1 MDKIKSI
8 FRKLLRWY
16 FTKNALP
23 YWCMLLMDSCIFV
36 ASGLLVY
43 WVLHRTQSIFDNR
56 IEVLYSLLV
65 YMLVSWI
72 GARLFH
78 TYQGVIRYSSFV
90 DLMHLA
96 YANLLSLVISLVLS
110 EVFEYYQI
118 TVLSGL
124 NQTEILITFFIATLA
139 MWGVRILVKTVF
151 DVVSSDDRTRRAL
164 IYGALADGVG
174 LAKLMRTQRPVR
186 FSLRGFIS
194 PDDFVKNMML
204 LGKPIYAQDADFKT
218 IIRKYDIQ
226 AVLVSPSRINDFR
239 RNQQLQDL
247 FIEYGVSIFMAQQ
260 AKEAQV
266 KDGELNLDD
275 SQNMSIREVSVEDL
289 LPRDEIRVDMKS
301 VGELL
306 TGTTVLITGAAGSI
320 GSEIVRQVA
329 SYKPANMILIDQA
342 ETPEHDIR
350 LMMARDYPDVPAL
363 TIVTSISRKTRM
375 DALFNKY
382 HPDYV
387 FHAAAYKHVPMME
400 DNPSEAVLNNIY
412 GTKVIADLSVKYGVR
427 KFVMVSTDKAVNP
440 TNVMGC
446 SKRICEI
453 YVQSLNN
460 TQTSTQFITT
470 RFGNVLGSN
479 GSVIP
484 LFKEQIKRGGPV
496 TVTDENIVRFF
507 MLIPEACK
515 LVLEAGTKG
524 NGGEIFVFDMGK
536 PVKIVDLAKR
546 MIRLSGAK
554 NVEIKFT
561 GLRPGEKLYEE
572 VLSDLEGTKP
582 TFHEKIRVAEVRA
595 ADFEKVSKQIDEL
608 VEISKQYDNMA
619 TVKKM
624 KEIVPEYKSKNSEYE
639 VLDVK

>member
-1 MDKIKSI
+1 MISAFVKRTI
-8 FRKLLRWY
+8 RWY

-23 YWCMLLMDSCIFV
+23 YWCMLLVDSCILV
-36 ASGLLVY
+36 ASGLLIY

-56 IEVLYSLLV
+56 IEVFYSLLV

-96 YANLLSLVISLVLS
+96 YANLLSLLISLVLS

-118 TVLSGL
+118 ALFAGL
-124 NQTEILITFFIATLA
+124 NQTEILITFIIATLA
-139 MWGVRILVKTVF
+139 MWGVRILVKIVF
-151 DVVSSDDRTRRAL
+151 DVVSSDERTRRVL
-164 IYGALADGVG
+164 IYGALSDAVG
-174 LAKLMRTQRPVR
+174 LAKLIRTQRPVR

-194 PDDFVKNMML
+194 PDDFVRNMML
-204 LGKPIYAQDADFKT
+204 LGKPIYAQDADFRT

-226 AVLVSPSRINDFR
+226 AVLVSPSRMNDFR

-260 AKEAQV
+260 AKEAHVQ
-266 KDGELNLDD
+266 DGELNLDD

-342 ETPEHDIR
+342 ESPEHDIR

-375 DALFNKY
+375 DTLFSKY
-382 HPDYV
+382 RPDYV

-412 GTKVIADLSVKYGVR
+412 GTKVIADLSVKYGVK
-427 KFVMVSTDKAVNP
+427 KFVMISTDKAVNP

-460 TQTSTQFITT
+460 TQTATQFITT

-561 GLRPGEKLYEE
+561 GLRPGEKLYEAE
-572 VLSDLEGTKP
+572 LSDLEGTKP